1 MVGGRSSGL
10 IRCCGIIGA
19 LFFGWWIHYVEK
31 AYYDRDKSKVT
42 QSSSKLYHC
51 F

>member
-1 MVGGRSSGL
+1 MVGEEAVVWSVVAGSSGCSFWL
-10 IRCCGIIGA
+10 VDPLR
-19 LFFGWWIHYVEK
+19 LK
-31 AYYDRDKSKVT
+31 AYYDRSKSKVT